1 MAMKKMADT
10 MRRTKTA
17 QPKKELKLKD
27 NFDGYVL
34 MFPMLFVLYIMVWRP
49 TVMGFAWSFCKMQG
63 YHSVGFAGFDNYIKV
78 LTHTQFVPILI
89 NTVKYVL
96 WSMVIGFLPPF
107 LIAVVLNEMLHMRS
121 TLRML
126 IYLPVVIPGVC
137 AMLIWYFMY
146 QPDSAG
152 LFNIVLS
159 KFGIQPYAWLNDPKF
174 AIVGI
179 IIYST
184 WKGFGGSMLLYYAT
198 VQGISTE
205 LYEAAIIDGAGM
217 LKRFWHI
224 TVPESSG
231 VLLLC
236 AVNQII
242 GVFQILEQPLAMT
255 GGGPNGASTSLSYQ
269 LYQYGFNSGG
279 KATGQAMALGVIM
292 FVILLVATVYYFK
305 LDKKIQE
312 KY

>member
-1 MAMKKMADT
+1 MKKMT
-10 MRRTKTA
+10 GIMRRTKTA
-17 QPKKELKLKD
+17 KPKKELRLKD

-34 MFPMLFVLYIMVWRP
+34 MLPMLFVLYIMVWRP
-49 TVMGFAWSFCKMQG
+49 TVMGVVWSFCKMQG
-63 YHSVGFAGFDNYIKV
+63 YHAIGFAGFDNYIKV
-78 LTHTQFVPILI
+78 ITHTQFVPILL

-107 LIAVVLNEMLHMRS
+107 LIAVILNEMLHLRS

-146 QPDSAG
+146 QPDSTG
-152 LFNIVLS
+152 LFNIVLQ
-159 KFGIQPYAWLNDPKF
+159 KLGMEPYLWLNDPKF

-184 WKGFGGSMLLYYAT
+184 WKGFGGTMLLYYAT

-205 LYEAAIIDGAGM
+205 LYEASIIDGAGM
-217 LKRFWHI
+217 FKRFWHI
-224 TVPESSG
+224 TVPESAG

-292 FVILLVATVYYFK
+292 FVILLVATIYYFK